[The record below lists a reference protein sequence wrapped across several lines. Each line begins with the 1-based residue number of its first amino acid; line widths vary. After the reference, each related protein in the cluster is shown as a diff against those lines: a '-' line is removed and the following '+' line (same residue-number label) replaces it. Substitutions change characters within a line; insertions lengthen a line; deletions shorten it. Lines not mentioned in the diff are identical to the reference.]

1 VETIAR
7 NQEKMVAVH
16 LPLPGLVRQ
25 PPDTMVGLT
34 SPDHMFRKFGCEI
47 RQLTSPR
54 RDPNENPYEA
64 QLNGYRAFNC
74 AVTGWQIAPWTWN
87 CSDGG
92 LRAEIAAHY
101 GFSLVHQNRRN
112 LERFCQAVAA
122 ECPELYI
129 CRRIANGK
137 HAVVARSDAYVT
149 AHVKGRGRESAS
161 YELKF
166 DHGGMSRDAE
176 DVFHAAFSYWRR
188 VLTELRFLK
197 GPELCDDEASGVAQ

>member
-1 VETIAR
+1 
-7 NQEKMVAVH
+7 MAVH
-16 LPLPGLVRQ
+16 LPLSGLVRQ

-34 SPDHMFRKFGCEI
+34 SPADMFRKFGWEI

-54 RDPNENPYEA
+54 RDSNENPYEA
-64 QLNGYRAFNC
+64 QLDGYHVFNC

-92 LRAEIAAHY
+92 LRAEIAARY

-129 CRRIANGK
+129 CRRIANGQHVIIK
-137 HAVVARSDAYVT
+137 RSDACLT
-149 AHVKGRGRESAS
+149 AHLKGRESAS
-161 YELKF
+161 YELKL
-166 DHGGMSRDAE
+166 DDWGMSRDAE

-188 VLTELRFLK
+188 VLTELLFLK
-197 GPELCDDEASGVAQ
+197 GPELCEAETDGVAQ

>member
-1 VETIAR
+1 
-7 NQEKMVAVH
+7 MAVH

-34 SPDHMFRKFGCEI
+34 SPAHMFRKFGWEI

-92 LRAEIAAHY
+92 LRAEIAARSTRTEGIWNVFAKPSQPNVPSY
-101 GFSLVHQNRRN
+101 TF
-112 LERFCQAVAA
+112 AA
-122 ECPELYI
+122 
-129 CRRIANGK
+129 G
-137 HAVVARSDAYVT
+137 
-149 AHVKGRGRESAS
+149 
-161 YELKF
+161 
-166 DHGGMSRDAE
+166 SRME
-176 DVFHAAFSYWRR
+176 NTQS
-188 VLTELRFLK
+188 
-197 GPELCDDEASGVAQ
+197 

>member
-1 VETIAR
+1 V
-7 NQEKMVAVH
+7 
-16 LPLPGLVRQ
+16 
-25 PPDTMVGLT
+25 
-34 SPDHMFRKFGCEI
+34 
-47 RQLTSPR
+47 
-54 RDPNENPYEA
+54 
-64 QLNGYRAFNC
+64 FNC

-92 LRAEIAAHY
+92 LRAEIAARY

-166 DHGGMSRDAE
+166 DRGGMSRDAE

-197 GPELCDDEASGVAQ
+197 GPELCDDEADGVAQ